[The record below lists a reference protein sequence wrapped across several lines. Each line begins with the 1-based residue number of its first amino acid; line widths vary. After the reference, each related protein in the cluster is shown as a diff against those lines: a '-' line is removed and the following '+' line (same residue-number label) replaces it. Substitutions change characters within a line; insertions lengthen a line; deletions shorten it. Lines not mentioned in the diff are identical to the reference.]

1 MVYDENVLTIV
12 LRVLAV
18 VCAVEELA
26 VEQLDGNNGEN
37 EMEEHVNDEDIEDV
51 LQWIDDTVEDSF

>member
-51 LQWIDDTVEDSF
+51 LQ